1 MSKTN
6 SGDLIDLAV
15 IGGGL
20 AGLSCAVRARFI
32 KSHGSYPMKTV
43 IFEAAPKIGG
53 LASLAN
59 IKVTGPGFEIPG
71 KQLVSKLAADVKRY
85 DIPVINSRIV
95 KIGRSAASDQL
106 VLTGA
111 GGEVYKARTAAVCS
125 GVRPL
130 ANDSDYFGRG
140 VKITFMGYDNV
151 CRTISD
157 CIEKNNENEFLIY
170 GNRFSGNLINF
181 ALSALLKKYGPG
193 RKSYFPVFLI
203 NEPENRFFR
212 DNPALPHK
220 EIFKFGRI
228 LKYHGGAV
236 LKALDV
242 VNEGKTSRL
251 ELRSLLLDYTS
262 FELRPD
268 FNIEMPGENV
278 LRTKDGFLKV
288 DFQMK
293 TALPGIFAAGD
304 ITGPYFCAARAISSG
319 IAAAFSAY
327 KVVMKQKGMPNPG
340 LFAYEASNRRFDASY
355 REVPVLK
362 PGSKTMV
369 LSENSKTG
377 RFFQSRFPGIGR
389 SGLNRLQNVIK
400 RDKIIGRDDYNE
412 ISVILKIPLGEVM
425 ALFTEMILEKL
436 ATVA

>member
-1 MSKTN
+1 MPKTN

-20 AGLSCAVRARFI
+20 SGLSCAVRARFI

-43 IFEAAPKIGG
+43 IFEASPKIGG
-53 LASLAN
+53 LASLAK

-95 KIGRSAASDQL
+95 KIGHAEALDHL

-111 GGEVYKARTAAVCS
+111 GGDVYKARTAAVCS

-130 ANDSDYFGRG
+130 ANDGDYFGRG

-151 CRTISD
+151 CKTISD
-157 CIEKNNENEFLIY
+157 CIEKNDENEFLIY

-193 RKSYFPVFLI
+193 RKSYPPVFLI
-203 NEPENRFFR
+203 NEQENKFFR
-212 DNPALPHK
+212 DNPALKHG

-228 LKYHGGAV
+228 LKYHGGSA
-236 LKALDV
+236 LEALDV
-242 VNEGKTSRL
+242 ANEGKTSRL

-268 FNIEMPGENV
+268 FNIEMPGEKV

-288 DFQMK
+288 DFQMN

-362 PGSKTMV
+362 PARETIA
-369 LSENSKTG
+369 LSENSKIA
-377 RFFQSRFPGIGR
+377 RFIMARFAGIGR
-389 SGLNRLQNVIK
+389 PELERLHKVIK
-400 RDKIIGRDDYNE
+400 RDNIIGRAGYNK
-412 ISVILKIPLGEVM
+412 ISRILKIPLGEVM

-436 ATVA
+436 VTIA